1 MERHS
6 MVSNLL
12 CSQMA
17 QRYYSCI
24 LPNYYSVE
32 TQVSEVRLRT
42 LTKYNNKLG
51 NH

>member
-24 LPNYYSVE
+24 YYSVE